1 MRSGTSTAGAVVGG
15 ALLLLAARRILIAA
29 AALAPPRPLA
39 RSADLPGV
47 VLLVPARNEEASLA
61 RLLPALDRLDYPAPL
76 AVVVVNDGS
85 TDGTAGALASWSVE
99 RPTATVVTQRSRA
112 GKARALNAGLAA
124 APPAEI
130 VVVCDADLV
139 PAPGSIRAF
148 MTRSTASAST

>member
-61 RLLPALDRLDYPAPL
+61 RLLPAPS
-76 AVVVVNDGS
+76 VVLTS
-85 TDGTAGALASWSVE
+85 S
-99 RPTATVVTQRSRA
+99 RSA
-112 GKARALNAGLAA
+112 
-124 APPAEI
+124 
-130 VVVCDADLV
+130 ADLGAALRDA
-139 PAPGSIRAF
+139 PACGFVAKAALSGAAIQALVARRP
-148 MTRSTASAST
+148 